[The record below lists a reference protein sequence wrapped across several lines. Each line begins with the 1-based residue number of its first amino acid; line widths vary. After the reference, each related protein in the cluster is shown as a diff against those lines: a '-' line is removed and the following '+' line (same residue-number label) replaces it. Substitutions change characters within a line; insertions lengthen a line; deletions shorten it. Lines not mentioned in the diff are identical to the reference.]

1 MSSEAVGAI
10 RSFNRTVAERI
21 GALNDSFLGCGRPL
35 GESRLLW
42 EIGPEGAEIR
52 ALRARLALDSGYL
65 SRVLR
70 SLEARRLISVRASA
84 EDGRVRLA
92 RLTKAGLRARA
103 ELDRRS
109 DDLAVDIL
117 DKLTELQRT
126 ALRRAMSEVE
136 RLLKASMITFGV
148 EDPTSADANWCYDQ
162 YFAELDQRFE
172 GGFRLANT
180 VPFDIRLIAPPSGAL
195 VLARLRGAPVG
206 CGALR
211 FHGKKPTYLKRMWV
225 SPEVRGMGVGKRL
238 LAELER
244 CARETGAPALQL
256 ETNRALSEAIAL
268 YRSSGYKEV
277 ARFNDEPYGDYWFE
291 KRL

>member
-1 MSSEAVGAI
+1 MDAAVSAI

-42 EIGPEGAEIR
+42 EIGTEGAEIR
-52 ALRARLALDSGYL
+52 DLRARLALDSGYL

-70 SLEARRLISVRASA
+70 SLESQRLISVRASA
-84 EDGRVRLA
+84 EDRRVRLA
-92 RLTKAGLRARA
+92 RLTKTGLKARA

-109 DDLAVDIL
+109 DDLAVNIL
-117 DKLTELQRT
+117 DVLTEPQRT
-126 ALRRAMSEVE
+126 TLTRAMSEVE
-136 RLLKASMITFGV
+136 RLLKASMITFAV

-162 YFAELDQRFE
+162 YFAELNRRFE

-180 VPFDIRLIAPPSGAL
+180 VPFDIRLIAPPHGAL

-225 SPEVRGMGVGKRL
+225 SSEVRGMGVGRRL

-244 CARETGAPALQL
+244 VAKKAGAPALQL
-256 ETNRALSEAIAL
+256 ETNRALTEAIAL